1 MRRKKRNKTLGV
13 GVTKS
18 YKMWTIEVSPHI
30 PRLKEV
36 VEGVIVG
43 AEAVEGALGF
53 MGNEEE
59 KICTREAMTS
69 SMWKRNGTKRPTLT
83 TRRSTWT
90 CGSDGRP
97 TPGLYTGKLS

>member
-1 MRRKKRNKTLGV
+1 M

-30 PRLKEV
+30 SPLKEV

-43 AEAVEGALGF
+43 AEAVEGALGT
-53 MGNEEE
+53 MGKEEA
-59 KICTREAMTS
+59 KTCIREAMTS
-69 SMWKRNGTKRPTLT
+69 SMWKRNGTKWAILN